1 MQALMLLIQAMSQ
14 NVALC
19 CCALF
24 AGGACYVSLVEQP
37 ALQGTRNDLT
47 AAYLLL
53 AQPRPGMYAGF
64 FALVGGLTGIAA
76 GASSGSHWWLVGG
89 ILLMVAAVLQL
100 GMIGPQTRSLLFGRN
115 FGRHEDDR
123 LSEAIAGQ
131 NRVEQP
137 ILVVEVVGVVNDLG
151 QHIVVNFC
159 AQFDT
164 LRISREAARNGSD
177 PAIQRSGKEHG
188 LTLRGQARRNQVDVV
203 DKAHVQHPVGFV
215 EHQGMN
221 HGKVQSAAFK
231 VVKHAPGGRDQEFRA
246 I

>member
-100 GMIGPQTRSLLFGRN
+100 GMIGPQTRSLLSGVRD
-115 FGRHEDDR
+115 GELDGAQEPLQR
-123 LSEAIAGQ
+123 L
-131 NRVEQP
+131 
-137 ILVVEVVGVVNDLG
+137 
-151 QHIVVNFC
+151 
-159 AQFDT
+159 
-164 LRISREAARNGSD
+164 ARL
-177 PAIQRSGKEHG
+177 HG
-188 LTLRGQARRNQVDVV
+188 
-203 DKAHVQHPVGFV
+203 
-215 EHQGMN
+215 
-221 HGKVQSAAFK
+221 VQSLLGLGALFLFIY
-231 VVKHAPGGRDQEFRA
+231 RM
-246 I
+246 